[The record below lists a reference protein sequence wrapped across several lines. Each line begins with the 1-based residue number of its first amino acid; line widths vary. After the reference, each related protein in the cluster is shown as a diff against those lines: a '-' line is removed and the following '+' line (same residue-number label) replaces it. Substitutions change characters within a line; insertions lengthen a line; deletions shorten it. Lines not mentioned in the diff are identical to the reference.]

1 MINLSSTSQSCA
13 PFSATDS
20 AISYWLET
28 IDHDVQIKQ
37 INQIVF
43 GPGRFVRASYLLRE
57 DGEHDRQL
65 SFVACLGDYVIGSV
79 RMTPIYIGI
88 QTACLLGPL
97 VVRPDHKNVGVG
109 SKLVRMALQAAEN
122 CNIPLVILIGDKDYY
137 GRFNFKNVQH
147 GQIQMPAPVNPQ
159 RLLVLELQ
167 EDALKTAHGKVR
179 YRSCS

>member
-1 MINLSSTSQSCA
+1 MINSSSTSQSCT
-13 PFSATDS
+13 PFSTTDNTINYVS
-20 AISYWLET
+20 ET
-28 IDHDVQIKQ
+28 VDHDVQIKQ
-37 INQIVF
+37 INQVVF

-57 DGEHDRQL
+57 GGKHDRQL

-88 QTACLLGPL
+88 QTAYLLGPL
-97 VVRPDHKNVGVG
+97 VVLPDHKNVGVG
-109 SKLVRMALQAAEN
+109 SKLVRMALQAAGN
-122 CNIPLVILIGDKDYY
+122 CNVPLVILIGDKDYY

-147 GQIQMPAPVNPQ
+147 KQIQMPAPVNPH

-167 EDALKTAHGKVR
+167 KDALKTTHGKVY